1 LALKIGFRGLWFEF
15 GILEKDYGWLRL
27 TAAADCGPF
36 LVPDGGLQGVSL
48 LEGRGW
54 KHFLFFSLLIFPG
67 QLTINLE
74 LFRTRGIRLFN

>member
-36 LVPDGGLQGVSL
+36 LVPDGGLQGVNLS
-48 LEGRGW
+48 GRW
-54 KHFLFFSLLIFPG
+54 KHFSFIFIFPG